1 MGDIQATQALI
12 LAAVTTGNDARVVQ
26 AHIKAATQF
35 PSEEVRTTQG
45 HIKAAVQYGNV
56 AIVTASHIKAAV
68 RGRIYDPRIRSWTY
82 TQDGHDYYITRLGG
96 IDKTLVYDL
105 HSQQWYVWG
114 TRASQ
119 LWRPY
124 DGVNW
129 LGAGYF
135 ADSYGS
141 NVVVGDDGNGS
152 LYFLDP
158 NYDYDDNH
166 LVGDE
171 NPGTFERVAMA
182 LILSKDYASKPC
194 FGVILSGSQGE
205 TANDLA
211 LFTGVK
217 LEVSDDVGHTYTD
230 MGTITT
236 TDGDYNQR
244 VHWRSLGS
252 VRQPGR
258 IFKITDDGTL
268 KRIDSLEMEDGSPP
282 DSGS

>member
-1 MGDIQATQALI
+1 VTDVRATQACV
-12 LAAVTTGNDARVVQ
+12 LAAVTSGSNARVSQ
-26 AHIKAATQF
+26 AFVLAATQM
-35 PSEEVRTTQG
+35 PSEFVRASQAVVM
-45 HIKAAVQYGNV
+45 AAVTYGIV
-56 AIVTASHIKAAV
+56 VRVTAAHVKAAV

-82 TQDGHDYYITRLGG
+82 TQDGHDYYVTRLGG

-105 HSQQWYVWG
+105 HSEQWYVWG
-114 TRASQ
+114 TRTSQ

-129 LGAGYF
+129 LGAGFF

-171 NPGTFERVAMA
+171 DPSTFERVSMA
-182 LILSKDYASKPC
+182 LILSKDYVSRPC

-205 TANDLA
+205 TADDLS

-217 LEVSDDVGHTYTD
+217 LEISDDVGHTYTD

-236 TDGDYNQR
+236 TTGDYNQR

-268 KRIDSLEMEDGSPP
+268 KRIDSLEMEDGNPP
-282 DSGS
+282 DSSS